1 MIEKIKSLISK
12 NNTFTQFIKFGI
24 VGASNTI
31 ISYVVYV
38 IVLLALKDKHYSW
51 DYLAGNVISFVISVA
66 WSFYW
71 NNKLVFTKKEGE
83 VRVWWK
89 ALLKTYAS
97 YAFSGLILSNILSW
111 IWIDVLGISSYI
123 APLINLVV
131 TIPINFLMN
140 KFWAFRIDK

>member
-1 MIEKIKSLISK
+1 M
-12 NNTFTQFIKFGI
+12 
-24 VGASNTI
+24 
-31 ISYVVYV
+31 
-38 IVLLALKDKHYSW
+38 LLELKDKNYSW

-97 YAFSGLILSNILSW
+97 YAFSGLILSSILSW
-111 IWIDVLGISSYI
+111 IWIKVLGVSSFI
-123 APLINLVV
+123 APLINLIV
-131 TIPINFLMN
+131 TVPINFLMN
-140 KFWAFRIDK
+140 KFWAFGENS